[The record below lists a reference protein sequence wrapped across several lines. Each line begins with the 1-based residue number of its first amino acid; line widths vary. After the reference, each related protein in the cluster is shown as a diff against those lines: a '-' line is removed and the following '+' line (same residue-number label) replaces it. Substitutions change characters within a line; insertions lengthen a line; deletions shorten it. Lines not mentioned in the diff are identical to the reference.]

1 MAATEV
7 EIGGDGVVLKEERSS
22 VIKHRG
28 GKKNAGK
35 KKRSKSKGTM
45 TTSGKKE
52 TFFHMPKFRCF
63 SSKPETDT
71 KGGFKGGADMEVEDE
86 TGGKRSPT
94 HLIILVNGLIGS
106 AENWKYAAKQFLK
119 RYPED
124 VIAHCSECNY
134 SMLTFDGVDVMGERL
149 AEEVIS
155 VIKRHPSVQKISFVG
170 HSLGGLIAR
179 YAIGRLY
186 ERDITEEL
194 SQEHG
199 EYRRNGVEDPLLEH
213 KVKGKIAGLEPVNFI
228 TSATPHL
235 GSRGH
240 NQVPLFCGVKPLEKV
255 AARTSWCLGRSGKHL
270 FLTDKK
276 DGKPPLLLQMV
287 NDSEDLKFISAL
299 QSFKRRVTYANV
311 RFDSLVGWSTSS
323 LRRKDEL
330 PKLKHL
336 SREENY
342 PHIINVE
349 TIQSSSP
356 REELPLEAIP
366 SGRKKIDFEEEM
378 IRNLTKISWERVDV
392 NFRGSKQRYLAHGTI
407 QVQNDCLYS
416 DGADVIQHM
425 VDNFLV

>member
-1 MAATEV
+1 MEAVEV
-7 EIGGDGVVLKEERSS
+7 EIGGDGVILTEEPSR

-63 SSKPETDT
+63 SSKPERDT
-71 KGGFKGGADMEVEDE
+71 KGGFDMEVEDA
-86 TGGKRSPT
+86 TGGKMSPT

-194 SQEHG
+194 SQENG

-213 KVKGKIAGLEPVNFI
+213 KVEGKIAGLEPVNFI

-299 QSFKRRVTYANV
+299 QSFKRRVAYANV

-323 LRRKDEL
+323 LRRKNEL

-349 TIQSSSP
+349 TIQSPSP
-356 REELPLEAIP
+356 REELPLEAIA

-378 IRNLTKISWERVDV
+378 IRNLTKMSWERVDV

>member
-1 MAATEV
+1 MAAMDV
-7 EIGGDGVVLKEERSS
+7 EIGGDGVVRTEEPPPNEM
-22 VIKHRG
+22 KHRG
-28 GKKNAGK
+28 SKKNAGK
-35 KKRSKSKGTM
+35 KKRSKSKVTM

-52 TFFHMPKFRCF
+52 TFSYMPKFRCF
-63 SSKPETDT
+63 RSKPETD
-71 KGGFKGGADMEVEDE
+71 KNGGYDMEVEDQ
-86 TGGKRSPT
+86 TGEKMTPT
-94 HLIILVNGLIGS
+94 HLIVLVNGLIGS
-106 AENWKYAAKQFLK
+106 AENWKYGAKEFLK

-124 VIAHCSECNY
+124 VVAHCSECNS

-186 ERDITEEL
+186 ERDITGEL
-194 SQEHG
+194 CQENG
-199 EYRRNGVEDPLLEH
+199 EYRRDGVEDPLLKQ
-213 KVKGKIAGLEPVNFI
+213 KVKGKIAGLEPMNFI

-235 GSRGH
+235 GSWGH
-240 NQVPLFCGVKPLEKV
+240 NQVPVFCGVKPLEKA

-287 NDSEDLKFISAL
+287 NDSEDVKFISAL
-299 QSFKRRVTYANV
+299 QSFKRRVAYANV

-323 LRRKDEL
+323 LRRKNEL
-330 PKLKHL
+330 PK
-336 SREENY
+336 
-342 PHIINVE
+342 
-349 TIQSSSP
+349 TIQSPSP
-356 REELPLEAIP
+356 REELPLEAIA

-378 IRNLTKISWERVDV
+378 IRNLTKMSWERVDV

-407 QVQNDCLYS
+407 QVQNGCLYS

>member
-7 EIGGDGVVLKEERSS
+7 EIGGDGVVLKEEPSS

-71 KGGFKGGADMEVEDE
+71 KGGFKGGVDMEVEDE

-134 SMLTFDGVDVMGERL
+134 STLTFDGVDVMGERL

-194 SQEHG
+194 SQENG
-199 EYRRNGVEDPLLEH
+199 EYRRNGVENPLLEH

-255 AARTSWCLGRSGKHL
+255 AARASWCLGRSGKHL

-323 LRRKDEL
+323 LRRKNEL

-349 TIQSSSP
+349 TIQGSSP

>member
-1 MAATEV
+1 MAAMEV
-7 EIGGDGVVLKEERSS
+7 EIGGDGVVLKEEPSS

-28 GKKNAGK
+28 GKKNARK

-52 TFFHMPKFRCF
+52 TFFHMPKLRCF

-71 KGGFKGGADMEVEDE
+71 KGGFDMEVEDE

-124 VIAHCSECNY
+124 VIAHCSECNH

-194 SQEHG
+194 SQENG
-199 EYRRNGVEDPLLEH
+199 EYRRNGVENPLLEH

-255 AARTSWCLGRSGKHL
+255 AARASWCLGRSGKHL

-311 RFDSLVGWSTSS
+311 HFDSLVGWSTSS
-323 LRRKDEL
+323 LRRKNEL

-349 TIQSSSP
+349 TIQSSSS

-378 IRNLTKISWERVDV
+378 IRNLTKISWERV
-392 NFRGSKQRYLAHGTI
+392 
-407 QVQNDCLYS
+407 QNDCLYS

>member
-1 MAATEV
+1 MEAMEV
-7 EIGGDGVVLKEERSS
+7 EIGGDGVILTEEPSR

-35 KKRSKSKGTM
+35 QKRSKNKRTM

-71 KGGFKGGADMEVEDE
+71 KGGFDMEVEDA
-86 TGGKRSPT
+86 TGGKMSPT

-194 SQEHG
+194 SQENG

-213 KVKGKIAGLEPVNFI
+213 KVEGKIAGLEPVNFI

-299 QSFKRRVTYANV
+299 QSFKRRVAYANV

-323 LRRKDEL
+323 LRRKNEL

-349 TIQSSSP
+349 TIQSPSP
-356 REELPLEAIP
+356 REELPLEAIA

-378 IRNLTKISWERVDV
+378 IRNLTKMSWERVDV
-392 NFRGSKQRYLAHGTI
+392 NFREVNKDTLRTVPFRCKTVVYTLMGL
-407 QVQNDCLYS
+407 
-416 DGADVIQHM
+416 M
-425 VDNFLV
+425 